1 MKHNEYNLQKQVC
14 QYLNYQYPNVFFLS
28 DTIANLKLSIPQ
40 QVRNNAIQKKNFHC
54 PDLLILEPNNT
65 YNGLF
70 IELKTATPYKL
81 NGEIKASSKDHLLN
95 QQKTILK
102 LNEKGYKSFFAWDF
116 ETIIK
121 EIDNYLKLSNE
132 ISSPNCK

>member
-14 QYLNYQYPNVFFLS
+14 QYLNYQYPNVFYLS

-65 YNGLF
+65 YKGLF

-95 QQKTILK
+95 QQNTILK
-102 LNEKGYKSFFAWDF
+102 LNEKGYKSFFAWEF
-116 ETIIK
+116 EEIIK
-121 EIDNYLKLSNE
+121 EIDKYLKD
-132 ISSPNCK
+132 K

>member
-14 QYLNYQYPNVFFLS
+14 QYLNYQHPDVFYLS
-28 DTIANLKLSIPQ
+28 DTIASLKLSIPQ

-65 YNGLF
+65 YKGLF

-95 QQKTILK
+95 QQNTILK
-102 LNEKGYKSFFAWDF
+102 LNEKGYKSFFAWEF
-116 ETIIK
+116 EKIIK
-121 EIDNYLKLSNE
+121 EIDKYLKD
-132 ISSPNCK
+132 K

>member
-1 MKHNEYNLQKQVC
+1 MKHNEYNLQKSVC
-14 QYLNYQYPNVFFLS
+14 QYLNYQYPEVFYLS
-28 DTIANLKLSIPQ
+28 DTIASLKLSIPQ

-65 YNGLF
+65 YKGLF
-70 IELKTATPYKL
+70 IELKTDTPYKL

-95 QQKTILK
+95 QQNTILK
-102 LNEKGYKSFFAWDF
+102 LNEKGYKSFFAWEF

-121 EIDNYLKLSNE
+121 EIDSYLNNK
-132 ISSPNCK
+132 

>member
-1 MKHNEYNLQKQVC
+1 MKHNEYNLQKSVC
-14 QYLNYQYPNVFFLS
+14 QYLNYQYPEVFYLS
-28 DTIANLKLSIPQ
+28 DTIASLKLSIPQ

-65 YNGLF
+65 YKGLF
-70 IELKTATPYKL
+70 IELKTDTPYKL

-95 QQKTILK
+95 QQNTILK
-102 LNEKGYKSFFAWDF
+102 LNEKGYKSFFAWEF

-121 EIDNYLKLSNE
+121 EIDSYLKN
-132 ISSPNCK
+132 K